1 MTNINQRKAISYA
14 LLTVLLWS
22 TVASAFKI
30 ALQTLTIVEL
40 LLIANVTSVLVLVF
54 IAFFSGRL
62 KHLFSFNKTDVF
74 YAMLFG
80 LLNPF
85 LYYLILFSAYDLLPA
100 QQAQAINYT
109 WGIVLP
115 LLAVPILKQ
124 KLTKNE
130 IIGLIIAYF
139 GVLIISSGG
148 SLLGFTQTN
157 VKGLMFALSSTFI
170 WALYWVLNTKQNK
183 DPVCGLLLNFCFG
196 LVFISLY
203 YLLFS
208 EIKPIS
214 KNGYMAGIY
223 VGVFEMSL
231 TFYLW
236 LSALRLTDSTAKI
249 SSLIFL
255 SPFISFVFIYFL
267 IGEKIKLATI
277 VGLVIIIIGIFVQ
290 KLQKNTIKDRR

>member
-1 MTNINQRKAISYA
+1 MTNNNQKKAIGYA
-14 LLTVLLWS
+14 LLTVFLWS

-30 ALQTLTIVEL
+30 ALETLTIIEL
-40 LLIANVTSVLVLVF
+40 LLIANVTSVMVLLL
-54 IAFFSGRL
+54 IAILSGRL
-62 KHLFSFNKTDVF
+62 KRLYDFNKTDVF
-74 YAMLFG
+74 YASLFG

-115 LLAVPILKQ
+115 LLAIPILKQ

-130 IIGLIIAYF
+130 LIGLIIAYF
-139 GVLIISSGG
+139 GVLIITSGG

-157 VKGLMFALSSTFI
+157 FKGVMFALSSTFI
-170 WALYWVLNTKQNK
+170 WALYWLLNTMQNK
-183 DPVCGLLLNFCFG
+183 DPICGLLLNFCFG

-203 YLLFS
+203 YILFS
-208 EIKPIS
+208 EVKPIS
-214 KNGYMAGIY
+214 TKGYLAGIY
-223 VGVFEMSL
+223 VGIFEMSL

-236 LSALRLTDSTAKI
+236 LTALRLTDSTAKI

-255 SPFISFVFIYFL
+255 SPFLSFVFIYFF
-267 IGEKIKLATI
+267 IGEDIKLATI

-290 KLQKNTIKDRR
+290 KLQENNKSRR